1 MEHRVSVD
9 GNFTGAINFAMQQ
22 NYVPVI
28 RNLIVRNETEEVLSD
43 LDVRIRFEPDF
54 AREYQYFIQE
64 IPAGEAVEIS
74 PVRIQLKT
82 EYLFSLTEKLLG
94 VVVVELYRKEER
106 LFLLEK
112 EIELLAA
119 DQWNGGLCMP
129 ELIAAFVT
137 PNHPVIAKVIQHASE
152 VLKNWTGSPSFTGYQ
167 TRSPNNVK
175 LQMGAVYEALRRE
188 EIIYN
193 NPPASFEKTG
203 QRVRLAHTVLDQK
216 QGTCLDLALLYGA
229 CLEAVGLHPL
239 LIFLRGHACGG
250 CWLEENTFPDCVVD
264 DLSALEKRMAQGAEE
279 MLLVECTAFT
289 SGKNI
294 GFDGAV
300 ESGRRHF
307 RNPDE
312 FRYVIDVRRSK
323 IGRAH

>member
-129 ELIAAFVT
+129 ELIAAFVM

-167 TRSPNNVK
+167 TIWPGPWNSWGMK
-175 LQMGAVYEALRRE
+175 
-188 EIIYN
+188 
-193 NPPASFEKTG
+193 
-203 QRVRLAHTVLDQK
+203 
-216 QGTCLDLALLYGA
+216 
-229 CLEAVGLHPL
+229 
-239 LIFLRGHACGG
+239 
-250 CWLEENTFPDCVVD
+250 
-264 DLSALEKRMAQGAEE
+264 
-279 MLLVECTAFT
+279 
-289 SGKNI
+289 
-294 GFDGAV
+294 
-300 ESGRRHF
+300 
-307 RNPDE
+307 
-312 FRYVIDVRRSK
+312 
-323 IGRAH
+323 